1 MLKIFPIKNI
11 NSSFVLK
18 RLNFFLSETIL
29 EVFDSKV
36 KLKVV
41 VKNVK
46 QLKLLKYNLMICM
59 ISFYLHQN

>member
-1 MLKIFPIKNI
+1 MFEIFPIKKI